1 MKSFTIASIIALAS
15 VASAQLDNIPSC
27 ALNCFIGPLTSDG
40 CSALT
45 DFKCHCQKGGQLLS
59 QVQPCVEKACNPSD
73 QAAAISA
80 VESTCKA
87 AGVPITIP
95 NASGAA
101 PAASSAAATVTSAVA
116 SAASSAASAAS
127 SVTASAASSQASAAS
142 SILSVASSVVA
153 SVASSASASMS
164 SHSTA
169 SRSASASASASATQ
183 FTGGAPQAT
192 QAAGILGAAALA
204 MLVL

>member
-87 AGVPITIP
+87 A
-95 NASGAA
+95 AS
-101 PAASSAAATVTSAVA
+101 AASSVLSVVSSAVA
-116 SAASSAASAAS
+116 SAASSA
-127 SVTASAASSQASAAS
+127 
-142 SILSVASSVVA
+142 
-153 SVASSASASMS
+153 SASASMS
-164 SHSTA
+164 SQSTA
-169 SRSASASASASATQ
+169 SHSASASASASASQ